1 MILHKMEF
9 LTMLLAVLVRLKAIN
24 FGLILLKYFWI
35 MSRVTFFIEVV
46 IYSDSLKKIDFVI

>member
-35 MSRVTFFIEVV
+35 MTRVTFFIEVV
-46 IYSDSLKKIDFVI
+46 IYSDALKKIDFVI

>member
-9 LTMLLAVLVRLKAIN
+9 LTMLLAVLVRLKTIN

-35 MSRVTFFIEVV
+35 MTRVTFFIEVV
-46 IYSDSLKKIDFVI
+46 IYSDALKKIDFVI